1 MGMDSLK
8 RYEDLQSLV
17 VPYDAG
23 ALALKQVDKTLN
35 RSADM

>member
-1 MGMDSLK
+1 MGMDSFKK

-17 VPYDAG
+17 IPYDAG

-35 RSADM
+35 RW